1 MPNPIGTITL
11 WSGSIATIPPDWQL
25 CDGTNGTPDLRDRFV
40 QGAGGAL
47 NPDDVGGA
55 ATHDHAFTGD
65 GHTHTAS
72 ISVDTAGS
80 GPSAAW
86 GVGPPSNSNAAAGTT
101 DAGDSIPPFFALA
114 YIQHMA

>member
-1 MPNPIGTITL
+1 MVPLGGIIN
-11 WSGSIATIPPDWQL
+11 WSGAIVDIPTGYQL
-25 CDGTNGTPDLRDRFV
+25 CDGTNGTPDLRDQFIR
-40 QGAGGAL
+40 GAGGAL

-65 GHTHTAS
+65 GHAHTAF

-86 GVGPPSNSNAAAGTT
+86 DAGPPSNDSQATGTT

-114 YIQHMA
+114 FIQRMV